1 VRPITLVHA
10 TRMRRATRLSVLFML
25 LCLLPECVDLSV
37 TMLDGVEF
45 RSSPVAGQPKIGT
58 TFYRSFVMFGRTIPL
73 PDGAWTVLAAQSRRD
88 PATGRWS
95 GGIALVQRNGPSL
108 LGLVQAV
115 AADRKMLA
123 PEQVPAICTSSDVL
137 WNDIRQAVPFG
148 SQDCS
153 SIYFERPDLW
163 WISAFTLPEQ
173 VLGSLRDADITPPHV
188 VVALHLYEA
197 GTGLVL
203 TESVALNPESRG
215 IAPDAYMFRGQS
227 SWTAVGLAHDPA
239 KLKLLDDLKN
249 LAVPLRATL
258 RTQADS
264 TARFGPPRS

>member
-1 VRPITLVHA
+1 MVLEARYLG
-10 TRMRRATRLSVLFML
+10 RAIRLSVFGIL
-25 LCLLPECVDLSV
+25 LCLLPRCTDLSV
-37 TMLDGVEF
+37 TMIDGVEF

-58 TFYRSFVMFGRTIPL
+58 TFYASFVMFGRTIPL

-88 PATGRWS
+88 PATVRWS
-95 GGIALVQRNGPSL
+95 GGIALVQRNGPTL

-115 AADRKMLA
+115 AADRQMLA

-148 SQDCS
+148 PQDCS

-203 TESVALNPESRG
+203 TESVALNPEPRG

-227 SWTAVGLAHDPA
+227 TWTAVALARDPA
-239 KLKLLDDLKN
+239 KLKLLDDLKA
-249 LAVPLRATL
+249 LAAPLRAML
-258 RTQADS
+258 RVQVES
-264 TARFGPPRS
+264 TAPFGPP